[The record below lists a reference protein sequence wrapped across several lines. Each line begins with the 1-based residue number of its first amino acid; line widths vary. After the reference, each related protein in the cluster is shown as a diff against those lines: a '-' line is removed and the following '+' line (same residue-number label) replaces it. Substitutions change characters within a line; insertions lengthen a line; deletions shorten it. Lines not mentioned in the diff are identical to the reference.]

1 MINCTIQHIAR
12 ASAHTH
18 DAGAFTGPFDT
29 VTVAVDSGGAA
40 VTLFLPDGTGQ
51 SVADAINAA
60 VKPAIVED
68 AE

>member
-18 DAGAFTGPFDT
+18 DAGTFNGPFDT
-29 VTVAVDSGGAA
+29 VKVAIDNGAS
-40 VTLFLPDGTGQ
+40 VTLFLPHGTGH

-60 VKPAIVED
+60 VKPAIVEA